1 MEVEGG
7 GWRRKEGKEEEGVD
21 EGGRRGKEGKEG
33 KEKEVRM
40 KKKKQRSTIFF
51 KSVFDFVS
59 SFLTFSGS
67 IACTSKTCLSFLC
80 HVEKYL

>member
-1 MEVEGG
+1 MRGG
-7 GWRRKEGKEEEGVD
+7 KV
-21 EGGRRGKEGKEG
+21 G

-40 KKKKQRSTIFF
+40 KKKNKEICFIRNFF

-67 IACTSKTCLSFLC
+67 IACTRRTCLSFG
-80 HVEKYL
+80 VMFRNIFKQF